1 MNLVDDRTVEPVEIP
16 DPARL
21 LRLGSMIKNLLDEV
35 HTMPLDERGRARLVG
50 IHTRAVAELQAI
62 LPEPLRREFRA
73 ITPELR
79 TGPTV
84 SDAELRVAQAQL
96 FGWLEGLFQGVQF
109 AAALHTGS
117 AGQPR

>member
-1 MNLVDDRTVEPVEIP
+1 VDDRTVELVELP
-16 DPARL
+16 DPTKL
-21 LRLGSMIKNLLDEV
+21 LRLGSMIKSLLNEV
-35 HTMPLDERGRARLVG
+35 HTMPLDERGRVRLVG

-73 ITPELR
+73 ITTDLR
-79 TGPTV
+79 TGSTV

-96 FGWLEGLFQGVQF
+96 VGWLEGLFQGVQF
-109 AAALHTGS
+109 AAALHTGG